1 MNKIV
6 LINNKGLEV
15 KEFNGQRVVTLK
27 DIDWLHQR
35 VAGTAGRNFR
45 ENSKHFIEN
54 VDFFIIKGEELK
66 QLKQTTNFV
75 GSNAREIILL
85 TESGYLMLV
94 KSFTDDLAWDVQ
106 RKIVNSYFR
115 IKQHKQLSPMDQ
127 LKLQYQVLEQHD
139 NKLIAIESKV
149 SALENKMTID
159 YAQQEELSS
168 LAKRVVVQALGGKN
182 APAYKILNKKAFST
196 LWNDFKRIMQVNSYK
211 NTAVKQFYRAK
222 EIINNWQPNAD
233 LNLMILGANSQQVMC

>member
-1 MNKIV
+1 MNKII

-15 KEFNGQRVVTLK
+15 KEFKGQRVVTFK

-35 VAGTAGRNFR
+35 AEGTAKRNF
-45 ENSKHFIEN
+45 NTNKKHLIDN
-54 VDFFIIKGEELK
+54 VDYFEVSTKNVPSLDAYGFSKFAPG
-66 QLKQTTNFV
+66 
-75 GSNAREIILL
+75 GILL

-115 IKQHKQLSPMDQ
+115 VKEQKQLSPMDQ

-139 NKLIAIESKV
+139 NKLVEIESKV
-149 SALENKMTID
+149 NLLENKMTID
-159 YAQQEELSS
+159 YAQQEELSM

-182 APAYKILNKKAFST
+182 TPAYKILSKKAFST

-211 NTAVKQFYRAK
+211 NTSVKQFYRAK
-222 EIINNWQPNAD
+222 DIIGNLQPNSD
-233 LNLMILGANSQQVMC
+233 LKLMILGANSQ

>member
-1 MNKIV
+1 MNKII

-15 KEFNGQRVVTLK
+15 KEFNGQRVVTFK

-35 VAGTAGRNFR
+35 VAGTARKNF
-45 ENSKHFIEN
+45 NNNKKHFIEGTDYF
-54 VDFFIIKGEELK
+54 VIKPSDVN
-66 QLKQTTNFV
+66 NFPIQIN
-75 GSNAREIILL
+75 NAGTYVI

-115 IKQHKQLSPMDQ
+115 VKQQKQLSPMDQ

-139 NKLIAIESKV
+139 NKLVEIESKV
-149 SALENKMTID
+149 NLLENKMTID
-159 YAQQEELSS
+159 YAQQEELSM

-182 APAYKILNKKAFST
+182 TPAYKILSKKAFST

-211 NTAVKQFYRAK
+211 NTSVKQFYRAK
-222 EIINNWQPNAD
+222 DIIGNWQPNSD
-233 LNLMILGANSQQVMC
+233 LKLMILGANSQQVMGV

>member
-15 KEFNGQRVVTLK
+15 KEFKGQRVVTLK

-35 VAGTAGRNFR
+35 VAGTAKRNF
-45 ENSKHFIEN
+45 NANKKHLLEN
-54 VDFFIIKGEELK
+54 VDYY
-66 QLKQTTNFV
+66 FV
-75 GSNAREIILL
+75 KPADVRRYEIRTSEINNSGTYLI

-115 IKQHKQLSPMDQ
+115 VKEQKQLSPMDQ

-139 NKLIAIESKV
+139 NKLVEIESKV
-149 SALENKMTID
+149 NLLENKMTID
-159 YAQQEELSS
+159 YAQQEELGM

-182 APAYKILNKKAFST
+182 TPAYKILSKKAFST

-211 NTAVKQFYRAK
+211 NTSVKQFYRAK
-222 EIINNWQPNAD
+222 EIINNWQPNSD
-233 LNLMILGANSQQVMC
+233 LKLMILGANSQQVIC